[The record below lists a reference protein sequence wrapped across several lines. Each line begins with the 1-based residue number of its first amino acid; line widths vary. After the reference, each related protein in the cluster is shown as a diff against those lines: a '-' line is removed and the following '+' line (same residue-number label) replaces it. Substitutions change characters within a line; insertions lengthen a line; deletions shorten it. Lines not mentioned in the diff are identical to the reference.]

1 MSLYAFMIDLR
12 LKLKHVRAAFILLFL
27 VWLTGFIFYAINEP
41 IREFEQIFW
50 VSVSIRPSDL
60 TSDFSGFYQL
70 IWPILVEVIIF
81 SVLIQEFFER
91 FNPVATCKFIA
102 LRQKGHTVVI
112 GHGHFGERVV
122 EYLRSQKL
130 PYSVMEKEIE
140 RVQELINAE
149 EPVVVGDYTE
159 IENLKFAGVSEC
171 KEVFLV
177 SNDIREAIVC
187 AEKVRSLN
195 DECLIYVR
203 VFGDQFQKY
212 FKENF
217 HNVYPF
223 STMNLAMQ
231 SIKKWTAN
239 KTGKVLVLGDNHLTQ
254 LIAEHVVSTEQR
266 EVEVLKETWDEIMED
281 IMESGQ
287 KSSSLTEHGSFL
299 DYLEAKYN
307 FTEFTQIL
315 ITWHDVDTASDA
327 IMLSDEIRRNYPGV
341 ELFVRMFDEELAKI
355 LKKFNATS
363 FSTSSDAFD
372 MLQKDVEKNSAIYTE

>member
-1 MSLYAFMIDLR
+1 MSFYAFLIDLR
-12 LKLKHVRAAFILLFL
+12 LKMKHARAAFFLLFL
-27 VWLTGFIFYAINEP
+27 VWVGGFVFYAVNEP
-41 IREFEQIFW
+41 IREFWQIFF
-50 VSVSIRPSDL
+50 VSISIRTSEL

-102 LRQKGHTVVI
+102 LRQRGHSVVI

-122 EYLRSQKL
+122 EYLKSQKH
-130 PYSVMEKEIE
+130 PYSVMDKEID

-159 IENLKFAGVSEC
+159 VENLKFAGVPTC
-171 KEVFLV
+171 KEVFIV

-187 AEKVRSLN
+187 AEKIRSLN
-195 DECLIYVR
+195 DECCMYVR
-203 VFGDQFQKY
+203 VFGDQIQKY

-223 STMNLAMQ
+223 STTNLAMQ
-231 SIKKWTAN
+231 GIKEWTSN
-239 KTGKVLVLGDNHLTQ
+239 KCGKVLILGDNHLTQ
-254 LIAEHVVSTEQR
+254 LIAEHVVSSEGR
-266 EVEVLKETWDEIMED
+266 EVVILKETWEELMDD
-281 IMESGQ
+281 IIESNQ

-299 DYLEAKYN
+299 DYLETKYP
-307 FTEFTQIL
+307 FSEFTQIL
-315 ITWHDVDTASDA
+315 ITWHDVETASDA
-327 IMLSDEIRRNYPGV
+327 IMLSSEIRRNYPGV

-363 FSTSSDAFD
+363 FSTSSDAFL
-372 MLQKDVEKNSAIYTE
+372 MLQKVVEKSSAIFNN